1 MYQVVPYEEFAA
13 LREAFTSLQS
23 EVATLKAA
31 QPKWVREEEAQA
43 LTGLSQATLA
53 RERKK
58 ENTTLVFKT
67 EGGLRY
73 LRSSLLAFNE
83 ARSIRRSPLTRAA

>member
-1 MYQVVPYEEFAA
+1 MQVPTLEQHLAQGA
-13 LREAFTSLQS
+13 LLAQALERIARLE
-23 EVATLKAA
+23 AA

-58 ENTTLVFKT
+58 ETTTLVFKT

-73 LRSSLLAFNE
+73 LRSSLLDFNE
-83 ARSIRRSPLTRAA
+83 ARSIRRSPLKNAA

>member
-1 MYQVVPYEEFAA
+1 MQVPTLEQHLAQAELLAQA
-13 LREAFTSLQS
+13 LARIARLEASLP
-23 EVATLKAA
+23 E
-31 QPKWVREEEAQA
+31 WVREDEAQT

-58 ENTTLVFKT
+58 ETTMLVFKT

-73 LRSSLLAFNE
+73 LRSSLLAFND
-83 ARSIRRSPLTRAA
+83 ARSIRRSPFKSAA

>member
-1 MYQVVPYEEFAA
+1 MQVPTLEQHLAQAELLAQA
-13 LREAFTSLQS
+13 LARIARLEASLP
-23 EVATLKAA
+23 E
-31 QPKWVREEEAQA
+31 WVREEEAQA

-58 ENTTLVFKT
+58 ETTVLEFKT

-73 LRSSLLAFNE
+73 LRRSLLAFNE
-83 ARSIRRSPLTRAA
+83 ARSIRRSPLKNAA

>member
-13 LREAFTSLQS
+13 LREAFTSLKS

-31 QPKWVREEEAQA
+31 QPEWVREDEAQA

-58 ENTTLVFKT
+58 ETTVLVFKT

-73 LRSSLLAFNE
+73 LRSSLLAFND
-83 ARSIRRSPLTRAA
+83 ARSIRRSPLKNAA